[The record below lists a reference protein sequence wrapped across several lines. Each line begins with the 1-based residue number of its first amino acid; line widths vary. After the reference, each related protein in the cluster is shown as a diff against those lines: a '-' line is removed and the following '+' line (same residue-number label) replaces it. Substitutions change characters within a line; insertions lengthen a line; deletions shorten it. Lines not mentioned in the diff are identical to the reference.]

1 MATAAGGNAASAE
14 QLEKESTD
22 WGDEDQV
29 VGGLVQGA
37 EERHTGEAGGSSS
50 GLSSAVSL
58 DQVLWP

>member
-37 EERHTGEAGGSSS
+37 EERHTGEARGSSS